1 MDCDRLSGLGH
12 AGTLELQDSEE
23 CRKIRRVRAF
33 VDMCKLLGE
42 ALQLFA
48 GSQDRNRPPL

>member
-1 MDCDRLSGLGH
+1 MGCDWLSGLGH
-12 AGTLELQDSEE
+12 VGTLESQDSEE
-23 CRKIRRVRAF
+23 CRKVRRVKAL
-33 VDMCKLLGE
+33 VDVCKLLGK